1 MTADIHHIRFVIVWG
16 RASSLTADLHHIRFV
31 IVWGGVR
38 SVTADHITL
47 GL

>member
-1 MTADIHHIRFVIVWG
+1 MTADLHHIRFVIVSG

-31 IVWGGVR
+31 IGWGGVR
-38 SVTADHITL
+38 SVTADHITS